1 MNKEVLG
8 PNYERP
14 FEEPDIMFKSKVM
27 EGDTIISIWITEV
40 IDYNNADMLY
50 SYNNKYFKKDKAAHL
65 KLSNGKL
72 SFKFTPQGSSH
83 TPRESSHTSF
93 GDDEEVRAILQE
105 LKAYIDKEFE
115 KEVLL

>member
-83 TPRESSHTSF
+83 TSF
-93 GDDEEVRAILQE
+93 GDDEEVGAILQE

>member
-1 MNKEVLG
+1 MSNYHTG

-14 FEEPDIMFKSKVM
+14 FEEPDIMFKSKIM
-27 EGDTIISIWITEV
+27 EGGAIISIWITQV

-50 SYNNKYFKKDKAAHL
+50 AYDNKYFKKDKAAHL

-72 SFKFTPQGSSH
+72 SFKFTPQ
-83 TPRESSHTSF
+83 ESSHISF
-93 GDDEEVRAILQE
+93 GDDDEVKVILQE
-105 LKAYIDKEFE
+105 LTNYINREFE

>member
-1 MNKEVLG
+1 MSKEILG

-27 EGDTIISIWITEV
+27 EGDTTISIWITEV

-50 SYNNKYFKKDKAAHL
+50 AYDNNYFKKDKVAHL

-83 TPRESSHTSF
+83 TSF
-93 GDDEEVRAILQE
+93 GDDEEVKVIIQE
-105 LKAYIDKEFE
+105 LTNYIDREFE